1 MSSVTAPHDPLDNSG
16 DNPAQRADL
25 VLGGRTISDISDIV
39 CEIPEKQRINRN
51 WWIAFIIALHGVALS
66 AVALLIFSGKALA
79 SGAT

>member
-39 CEIPEKQRINRN
+39 CEI
-51 WWIAFIIALHGVALS
+51 
-66 AVALLIFSGKALA
+66 
-79 SGAT
+79 